1 MNYSGPHDWVFR
13 KFARMMK
20 PIIILA
26 LMTALSLAFPVT
38 IDCIGDDDEVFEETM
53 TKVCEMATNG
63 SDSLL
68 ASEAYLYE
76 TNEQPPSKETQKIV
90 KLLLTVHDHLSSFVN
105 ETDFIGEKFDAGSD
119 AFKIDIKKLDDALKA
134 IDEEHWPAG
143 VLEDRQSLQELLGFM
158 ENTARA
164 LRDLKDSHSPGLK
177 LMKKAVHI
185 DITTWIVRSAAKIFA
200 GKTSQVASLWSRMKS
215 LIPEIRSTPGVSGP
229 FKRLLKAEFRFAAR
243 TLNAFGGPKVRG
255 SKGRKGPNRRIRP
268 KTHR

>member
-1 MNYSGPHDWVFR
+1 
-13 KFARMMK
+13 MMT
-20 PIIILA
+20 PIFILA
-26 LMTALSLAFPVT
+26 LMAALSLAFPVT

-76 TNEQPPSKETQKIV
+76 TNEQPPSKENQEIV
-90 KLLLTVHDHLSSFVN
+90 RLLSNVHDHLSSFVN
-105 ETDFIGEKFDAGSD
+105 DTDFIGENFDAGSD
-119 AFKIDIKKLDDALKA
+119 AFKIDIKKLDDALGA
-134 IDEEHWPAG
+134 TDEEHWPAG
-143 VLEDRQSLQELLGFM
+143 VIEDRQSLQELLGFM

-164 LRDLKDSHSPGLK
+164 LRDLRDFHTPGLQ

-185 DITTWIVRSAAKIFA
+185 DITTWIVRSAAKVFA
-200 GKTSQVASLWSRMKS
+200 GKTTQVASLWFRMKS
-215 LIPEIRSTPGVSGP
+215 LILEIRSTPGVSGP

-243 TLNAFGGPKVRG
+243 TLNAFGGLNTRG
-255 SKGRKGPNRRIRP
+255 RRGRKGPNRRIRP